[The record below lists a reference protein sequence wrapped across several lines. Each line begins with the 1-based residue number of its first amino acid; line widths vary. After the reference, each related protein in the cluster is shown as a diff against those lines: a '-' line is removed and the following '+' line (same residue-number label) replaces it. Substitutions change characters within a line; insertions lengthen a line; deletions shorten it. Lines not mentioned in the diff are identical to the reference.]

1 MCGMRA
7 SASPLVPHPAEV
19 GPRPRPQQLCSSLR
33 AAGSL
38 RLSLGVVRA
47 HTATARVS
55 GLRENSRV
63 FSLEVGKPVL
73 RERTEEGFV
82 QWGRW
87 ERQSREA

>member
-1 MCGMRA
+1 MRDA
-7 SASPLVPHPAEV
+7 CICITS
-19 GPRPRPQQLCSSLR
+19 CSSPSR
-33 AAGSL
+33 GGTETSSPAAL
-38 RLSLGVVRA
+38 QLSEGCGVPPAVTWRC

-55 GLRENSRV
+55 GLRENARV